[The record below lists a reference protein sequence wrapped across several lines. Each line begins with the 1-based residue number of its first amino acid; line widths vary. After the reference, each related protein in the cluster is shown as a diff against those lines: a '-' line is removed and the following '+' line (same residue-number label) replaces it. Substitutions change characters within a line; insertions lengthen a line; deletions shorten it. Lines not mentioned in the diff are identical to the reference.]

1 MLSGDV
7 VFAEGLTRVYR
18 ILGPGFMTPGSLYDV
33 FGSRFVYEVFMRA
46 VVRKREVYALSG
58 VSLRVGEG
66 ECGGSQRQGG
76 RLGRVGKLLGSL
88 RRVEVF
94 SLAKEVFQGEGLKG
108 GFVSKLF
115 LELGEGF
122 VLDFV

>member
-1 MLSGDV
+1 
-7 VFAEGLTRVYR
+7 
-18 ILGPGFMTPGSLYDV
+18 
-33 FGSRFVYEVFMRA
+33 MRA

-94 SLAKEVFQGEGLKG
+94 SLAKEVFQGEGFKG